1 MIAAESKAVDR
12 GVSGMNN
19 PNILLYKWL
28 VINSFAGLLLYVAWL
43 EDWIALIIEGDAS
56 YLSLV
61 MGIVFVVFWVISS
74 YFVITINREIVC
86 FAEGRASGVA
96 AEYFDKIRRK
106 SAKMAGQLVD
116 QYMLASVLRTRLMMP
131 VQIVNY
137 VSNMLILLGL
147 IGTVVGFVI
156 AVSGLGDSL
165 AGGEN
170 LQRIQ
175 GALGQIV
182 TGMGVAL
189 FTTLVGSVLGGLWLQ
204 LHYQMLVR
212 AIGGLMADIV
222 EYADMELI
230 PDLANARDGDSTAKA
245 AAE

>member
-1 MIAAESKAVDR
+1 VDR

-61 MGIVFVVFWVISS
+61 MGIVFVVFWLISS
-74 YFVITINREIVC
+74 YFVITINREIAR
-86 FAEGRASGVA
+86 FAEGRTSGVA

-222 EYADMELI
+222 EHADMELI
-230 PDLANARDGDSTAKA
+230 PDLAKARDGDPTAKA

>member
-1 MIAAESKAVDR
+1 MIAAESKVVDR

-43 EDWIALIIEGDAS
+43 EDWIMLVVEGDAS

-61 MGIVFVVFWVISS
+61 MGVVFIVFWLISS
-74 YFVITINREIVC
+74 YFVITVNREIVR
-86 FAEGRASGVA
+86 FAGGQTSGVA

-131 VQIVNY
+131 IQVVNY

-175 GALGQIV
+175 GVLGQIV

-204 LHYQMLVR
+204 LHYQMLAR

-222 EYADMELI
+222 EHADMELI
-230 PDLANARDGDSTAKA
+230 PDLAKAGGDDPVAKA

>member
-1 MIAAESKAVDR
+1 
-12 GVSGMNN
+12 
-19 PNILLYKWL
+19 
-28 VINSFAGLLLYVAWL
+28 
-43 EDWIALIIEGDAS
+43 
-56 YLSLV
+56 
-61 MGIVFVVFWVISS
+61 
-74 YFVITINREIVC
+74 
-86 FAEGRASGVA
+86 
-96 AEYFDKIRRK
+96 
-106 SAKMAGQLVD
+106 
-116 QYMLASVLRTRLMMP
+116 
-131 VQIVNY
+131 
-137 VSNMLILLGL
+137 MLILLGL

-175 GALGQIV
+175 GVLGQIV

-204 LHYQMLVR
+204 LHYQMLAR

-222 EYADMELI
+222 EHADMELI
-230 PDLANARDGDSTAKA
+230 PDLAKAGGDDPVAKA

>member
-56 YLSLV
+56 YLSLM
-61 MGIVFVVFWVISS
+61 MGVVFVVFWLISS
-74 YFVITINREIVC
+74 YFVITINREIVR

-116 QYMLASVLRTRLMMP
+116 QYMLAGVLRTRLMMP
-131 VQIVNY
+131 IQIVNY

-165 AGGEN
+165 AGGDN

-222 EYADMELI
+222 EHADMELI
-230 PDLANARDGDSTAKA
+230 PDLAKARDGDSTAKA